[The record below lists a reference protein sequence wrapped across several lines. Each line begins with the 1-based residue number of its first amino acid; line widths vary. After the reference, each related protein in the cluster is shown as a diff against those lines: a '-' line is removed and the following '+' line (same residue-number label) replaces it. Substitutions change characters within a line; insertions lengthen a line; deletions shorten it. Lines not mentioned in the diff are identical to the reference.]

1 MSYELRGHEGLR
13 KAVAADTPLPD
24 ARATLASI
32 QMSATKMASTFSVAT
47 LMPSNST
54 IGHDVEKSA
63 VLQVATRLQQEGL
76 ARLDA
81 NPES

>member
-1 MSYELRGHEGLR
+1 MLYELRGHEGLG
-13 KAVAADTPLPD
+13 KPYSQCTPLPD
-24 ARATLASI
+24 ARAPLATI
-32 QMSATKMASTFSVAT
+32 EMSATKMASTFSVAT

>member
-1 MSYELRGHEGLR
+1 
-13 KAVAADTPLPD
+13 
-24 ARATLASI
+24 
-32 QMSATKMASTFSVAT
+32 MSATKMASTFSVAT